1 MQTKEINRMRGL
13 LLDNLEAKKK
23 QMNQTTR
30 DFNKNLER
38 EKKER
43 IRKEKLDKLVEE
55 EKDLE
60 HQSAIRQVPAYKNPL
75 N

>member
-13 LLDNLEAKKK
+13 LLDDLEAKKK

-43 IRKEKLDKLVEE
+43 IRKEK
-55 EKDLE
+55 
-60 HQSAIRQVPAYKNPL
+60 QNSF
-75 N
+75 